1 MSNKMSNLVFISG
14 CYKKLM
20 TTNLLKS
27 DSHIVK
33 QMINWVN
40 FDKLDYEFTLN
51 HRVIM
56 SSIDD
61 DVISVVV
68 YSKPEN
74 VYYSMLFIKA
84 GN

>member
-1 MSNKMSNLVFISG
+1 MSNLVFISG

-20 TTNLLKS
+20 ATNLLKS
-27 DSHIVK
+27 DSHIVEQAIK
-33 QMINWVN
+33 WVN

-74 VYYSMLFIKA
+74 VYYSMLFVKT